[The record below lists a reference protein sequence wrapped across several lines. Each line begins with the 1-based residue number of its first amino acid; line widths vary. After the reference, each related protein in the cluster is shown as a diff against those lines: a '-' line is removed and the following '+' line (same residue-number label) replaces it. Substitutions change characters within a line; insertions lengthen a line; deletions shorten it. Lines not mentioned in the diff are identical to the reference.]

1 MVKLYSTNCS
11 KCKVVELKLKQK
23 NIDFELITDTD
34 KVVEIGRKNNIM
46 SAPIL
51 EADGKYLDFT
61 SAVKYINEI
70 I

>member
-1 MVKLYSTNCS
+1 MVKLYSTNCP

-51 EADGKYLDFT
+51 EVDGKYLDFT